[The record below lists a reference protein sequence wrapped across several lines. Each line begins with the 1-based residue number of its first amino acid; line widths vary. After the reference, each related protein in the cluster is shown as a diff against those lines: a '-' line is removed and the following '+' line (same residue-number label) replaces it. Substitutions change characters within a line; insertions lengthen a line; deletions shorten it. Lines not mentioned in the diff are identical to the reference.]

1 MMLSRVFRAHGDFC
15 ASHPWEVI
23 VATLT
28 LTACMLSVGPPA
40 ATTSPSPTPS
50 APSTTGSPSSPSP
63 PAAPYDGHRPP
74 CGWRRECPGF
84 EEYNAADVIVMTL
97 IRSVALLYSYHQF
110 RTLHRMGSKY
120 ILGIAGLFTVFSSF
134 VFSSS
139 VINFLRSDISDLKDA
154 LFFFLLLI
162 DLSKATLLAQFAL
175 SSCSRAEVRTNI
187 ARGMAMLGPTITLD
201 TVVETLVIGIGTL
214 SGVKR
219 LEVLCC
225 FACMSVIVNYMVF
238 MTFYPACLSLILE
251 LSRSTD
257 GEKPSWHNNSLL
269 RVLSDE
275 EQKPNPVVQRVK
287 IIMAAGLM
295 MVHAHSRWP
304 FGAGEH
310 GDIPEVEPRSPLVAD
325 HAMASSNRTEDMDV
339 HIYIMKWLTVS
350 AEHVVILILLL
361 ALAVKYIFFEHK
373 EELNEQLILSEMADL
388 NDGSS
393 GFDGKLDQAHIDAF
407 LRRRLCPLTD
417 CGSISPSHV
426 SLQHLGFES
435 RVGGD
440 WVEVSPLKEDKAVQM
455 PEGTAGSSQE
465 EVEEEGIV
473 LKKVEGNITE
483 SLETV
488 KERSSIVK
496 APEAMRSLEE
506 CVRISK
512 SEEGA
517 EVLTDDEII
526 LLVTNGH
533 IPTYLIEKAVGDPE
547 RGVGIRRK
555 IVGAAGNL
563 GKSLDG
569 LPFEN
574 YDYNKVMG
582 ACCEN
587 VIGYV
592 PVPVGVVGPLP
603 LDGENYY
610 VPMATTEGC
619 LVASTNRGCRALMA
633 SVNGVDCCV
642 VADGM
647 TRGPVVRFPSVP
659 RASEAMIWM
668 QDQANFEKMKE
679 SFDSTSRFARLT
691 KLHVRI
697 AGRHLFIRFVAKT
710 GDAMGMNML
719 SKGTEVSLKYLQ
731 QIFYDMEI
739 LSLSG
744 NFCTDKKPAA
754 VNWIEGRGKSVVC
767 EAIVPAKVVKSLLKT
782 SVQALVDVN
791 ITKNM
796 MGSAI
801 AGSIGGF
808 NAHAA
813 NIVTAIFIATGQD
826 PAQNVGSS
834 NCMTLMEPWGEDGK
848 DLYVSCTM
856 PSIEIGTI
864 GGGTVLPP
872 QAACLEM
879 LGVRGANAEKPGENA
894 NTLARIVCGTVLA
907 GELSLMS
914 ALAAGHLVKSHLRHN
929 RSTVSVNP
937 NVSELPKTTAERRTH
952 PGSLTQ
958 ENS

>member
-1 MMLSRVFRAHGDFC
+1 
-15 ASHPWEVI
+15 
-23 VATLT
+23 
-28 LTACMLSVGPPA
+28 
-40 ATTSPSPTPS
+40 
-50 APSTTGSPSSPSP
+50 
-63 PAAPYDGHRPP
+63 
-74 CGWRRECPGF
+74 
-84 EEYNAADVIVMTL
+84 
-97 IRSVALLYSYHQF
+97 
-110 RTLHRMGSKY
+110 
-120 ILGIAGLFTVFSSF
+120 IAGLFTVFSSF
-134 VFSSS
+134 VFSST

-162 DLSKATLLAQFAL
+162 DLTKATLLAQFAL

-214 SGVKR
+214 SGVRR
-219 LEVLCC
+219 LEILCC
-225 FACMSVIVNYMVF
+225 FACMSVVVNYVVF

-251 LSRSTD
+251 
-257 GEKPSWHNNSLL
+257 
-269 RVLSDE
+269 E

-304 FGAGEH
+304 FGTGDQE
-310 GDIPEVEPRSPLVAD
+310 DIPEAEPRSPLVAD
-325 HAMASSNRTEDMDV
+325 HTMASSNRTEDVDV
-339 HIYIMKWLTVS
+339 HVYIMKWLTVS

-361 ALAVKYIFFEHK
+361 ALAVKYIFFEDK
-373 EELNEQLILSEMADL
+373 EELKESIILSEMADI
-388 NDGSS
+388 NEGADIT
-393 GFDGKLDQAHIDAF
+393 GFEGRLAQAHMDAF
-407 LRRRLCPLTD
+407 LRHRLVPLLDRT
-417 CGSISPSHV
+417 
-426 SLQHLGFES
+426 SLPQGQMSAPNLGYEG
-435 RVGGD
+435 RAGD
-440 WVEVSPLKEDKAVQM
+440 WVEVSPLKDDKAVQTHEEKISFSEEKVKEED
-455 PEGTAGSSQE
+455 EGL
-465 EVEEEGIV
+465 V
-473 LKKVEGNITE
+473 LKRTGETSDSDTDAEEK
-483 SLETV
+483 SLMSQTP
-488 KERSSIVK
+488 KE
-496 APEAMRSLEE
+496 MRSLEE
-506 CVRISK
+506 CIKISK
-512 SEEGA
+512 SEAGA
-517 EVLTDDEII
+517 EVLSDEEVI

-555 IVGAAGNL
+555 IVGAAGSL

-569 LPFEN
+569 LPFRN

-592 PVPVGVVGPLP
+592 PVPVGFVGPLP
-603 LDGENYY
+603 LDGRNFY

-633 SVNGVDCCV
+633 SINGVDSCV

-659 RASEAMIWM
+659 RASEAMLWM
-668 QDQANFEKMKE
+668 QDPLNFKLMKE

-719 SKGTEVSLKYLQ
+719 SKGTEVALKRLQ
-731 QIFYDMEI
+731 QVFSDMEI

-767 EAIVPAKVVKSLLKT
+767 EAIIPANVVTTLLKT
-782 SVQALVDVN
+782 SVHALVDVN

-826 PAQNVGSS
+826 PAQNVSSS

-937 NVSELPKTTAERRTH
+937 SEIVNGSRKEMLYHAHISFPIHYHKLSGACCENVIGYVPVPVGFVGPLPLDGRNFYVPMATTEGCLVASTNRGCRALMASINGVDSCVVADGMTRG
-952 PGSLTQ
+952 PVVRFPSVPRA
-958 ENS
+958 